1 MVYSNYKF
9 TFTTHYQDKLRL
21 MSRLIVS
28 NMAKEAPERH
38 TQPQPAVDSSSETLS
53 QHAATLA
60 AEQNHRRPDG
70 GVKGRSVEP
79 TALSMNGRG
88 DMSTL
93 YGSHAPLEGGRD
105 KVYDGASTSA
115 ASPIEQSRDRLTAV
129 LEQRFHNDPHGA
141 DRMADV
147 RRDITDFERRMG
159 TSPHSSEQI
168 ARTYDQMTEMVNARQ
183 SVMPQGQR
191 TEIATQLL
199 HAAAHPDAVRQGWS
213 TTCEAASL
221 ETRLLTSEPA
231 SVAGL
236 MRQMCTTGSYDTTD
250 GLHVTLDRGTLLH
263 NQHGI
268 IPPQFASAGIG
279 ERNQMDQVFQATLR
293 NVELADIN
301 HSNPGTHLSYRL
313 GPVNAQHPMGEYVT
327 NSAPGLSREERDL
340 TAQYQ
345 GMSSFDVSDIYRKVS
360 GQYDPSV
367 RVSSVHDI
375 TNPDNAHDFTRM
387 MEEAR
392 RTGGF
397 PATVA
402 VNTNQE
408 PFRSDMHV
416 PAGQGV
422 MHAITVTGIDERGNL
437 EYRNSYFGERRFTI
451 SPDKLLDA
459 THAVVGRE
467 DLKLVADA
475 INNNHL
481 TDHQMHEVVL
491 RTAYETA
498 PSQRAQVLA
507 DLSRATQRNLG
518 AVLTNDERERLGMGR
533 DMFERI
539 GHSLGFDR

>member
-1 MVYSNYKF
+1 MGNE
-9 TFTTHYQDKLRL
+9 T
-21 MSRLIVS
+21 
-28 NMAKEAPERH
+28 PERH
-38 TQPQPAVDSSSETLS
+38 TQPQPAVDSSRETLVR
-53 QHAATLA
+53 HAATLA
-60 AEQNHRRPDG
+60 AEQSVGRADV
-70 GVKGRSVEP
+70 GVKGRSAEP
-79 TALSMNGRG
+79 IALSMNGPN
-88 DMSTL
+88 DMSAL
-93 YGSHAPLEGGRD
+93 YGSRAIVEAGRD
-105 KVYDGASTSA
+105 KAHEGPSTAA
-115 ASPIEQSRDRLTAV
+115 ASPVDQSRDRLTAA
-129 LEQRFHNDPHGA
+129 LEQRFHNDPHAA

-147 RRDITDFERRMG
+147 RRGITDFERRMG
-159 TSPHSSEQI
+159 TSPHSAEQI
-168 ARTYDQMTEMVNARQ
+168 ARTYDQMAEMVNARQ

-221 ETRLLTSEPA
+221 ETRLLTSEPGA
-231 SVAGL
+231 VAGL

-327 NSAPGLSREERDL
+327 DSTPGLSSQERDR

-345 GMSSFDVSDIYRKVS
+345 GMSSFDVGNIYSKVS

-367 RVSSVHDI
+367 RVSPVHDI
-375 TNPDNAHDFTRM
+375 RNPDNAHDFTRM

-397 PATVA
+397 PTTVA

-422 MHAITVTGIDERGNL
+422 THAITVTGMDERGNL
-437 EYRNSYFGERRFTI
+437 EYRNSYFGDRRFTI

-459 THAVVGRE
+459 THAVVGPE
-467 DLKLVADA
+467 DVKQVAAA

-481 TDHQMHEVVL
+481 TDQQMHEVIL

-518 AVLTNDERERLGMGR
+518 AVLTNEERERLGMGR
-533 DMFERI
+533 DVFQRL